1 MMKGKIKMKKLI
13 LISCLFLFAL
23 MILQIS
29 AQDRLTLTA
38 AEARKIITDGYRDW
52 DRGRVALDRKIFE
65 EMLAPGFYIQQPG
78 RKLTRQEFIDGISV
92 DRPDGKLTRYDTT
105 VLTVQS
111 TADGWIAIIQE
122 KVEIEAPGGNKGY
135 SLRITRAGWKQ
146 EDNRWLITYAET
158 IGHENWTGGAKPPFP
173 DWESTP
179 VTSHIPDKGQVMVR
193 CYGLY
198 ANAHRG

>member
-1 MMKGKIKMKKLI
+1 MKGKIKMKKLV

-23 MILQIS
+23 MILQVS

-38 AEARKIITDGYRDW
+38 TEARKIITDGYRDW

-65 EMLAPGFYIQQPG
+65 KMLAPGFYIQQPG

-92 DRPDGKLTRYDTT
+92 DRPDGKLTRYNTT

-111 TADGWIAIIQE
+111 TADGWVAIIQE
-122 KVEIEAPGGNKGY
+122 KVDIGAPSGNKGY

-173 DWESTP
+173 DWGSTP
-179 VTSHIPDKGQVMVR
+179 VFEYPRK
-193 CYGLY
+193 
-198 ANAHRG
+198 

>member
-1 MMKGKIKMKKLI
+1 LKPEEKKKMKGEIKIKKLI
-13 LISCLFLFAL
+13 LISCLLLVAVTS
-23 MILQIS
+23 IS

-38 AEARKIITDGYRDW
+38 SEVRKIITDGYRDW
-52 DRGRVALDRKIFE
+52 DLGRVALDRKIFE
-65 EMLAPGFYIQQPG
+65 KMLAPDFYIQQPG

-92 DRPDGKLTRYDTT
+92 DRPDGKLTRYNTT

-111 TADGWIAIIQE
+111 TADGWVAIIQE

-179 VTSHIPDKGQVMVR
+179 VFENPGK
-193 CYGLY
+193 
-198 ANAHRG
+198 